1 MLKDCF
7 RYNRLRQNG
16 EKPMSNTSSDADL
29 SKPAVS
35 STTVADWD
43 VKSAKPAG
51 SEKPAA
57 RKSPSAGVS
66 LVEMIVQEV
75 TGSLERGDTV
85 RLSSFGSMEIG
96 QSINPE
102 TGNPIKSS
110 PDRVMVFKP
119 WKHAGFG
126 HFIFPE
132 FFEESNAPLPP
143 EIENY
148 DVVQSNGALAHV
160 VVVPKDDP
168 LGSTVS
174 RVVERV
180 PEIARIRRQE
190 LTEKNIDALVELYLA
205 DDPIAE
211 ARRAIET
218 DNARE
223 RARFLSEVA
232 CLTSKE
238 VAQNAGH
245 QAANASV
252 TASRWKQQGRIFS
265 VPSRGSELYPAF
277 QFREGQPHPAV
288 AKILRELPKPISPW
302 QTAFWFTSSNSW
314 LRGATPAD
322 RLDDEAAVVKAAH
335 RESEPIVG

>member
-1 MLKDCF
+1 
-7 RYNRLRQNG
+7 
-16 EKPMSNTSSDADL
+16 MSTRTDANT
-29 SKPAVS
+29 P
-35 STTVADWD
+35 
-43 VKSAKPAG
+43 
-51 SEKPAA
+51 KPAA
-57 RKSPSAGVS
+57 SSITIADWSVKSTERGGGEKDAPGKSPLRDNS
-66 LVEMIVQEV
+66 LIELVVMEI
-75 TGSLERGDTV
+75 TGALGRGDTV
-85 RLSSFGSMEIG
+85 QLSSFGSKASEF
-96 QSINPE
+96 
-102 TGNPIKSS
+102 IKNWKRRVDAGSNAEKPS
-110 PDRVMVFKP
+110 PVSHREMVFRPRPRVGKEMAEP
-119 WKHAGFG
+119 AQHSIRRNFAD
-126 HFIFPE
+126 
-132 FFEESNAPLPP
+132 PP
-143 EIENY
+143 SETENY
-148 DVVQSNGALAHV
+148 DVVQSEGAVAHI

-205 DDPIAE
+205 DDPVAE

-238 VAQNAGH
+238 IAQNAGH

-288 AKILRELPKPISPW
+288 AKILRELPKQISPW
-302 QTAFWFTSSNSW
+302 QIAFWFTSSNSW
-314 LRGATPAD
+314 LRGAAPAD
-322 RLDDEAAVVKAAH
+322 RLEDEEAVVKAAH

>member
-1 MLKDCF
+1 M
-7 RYNRLRQNG
+7 NRTG
-16 EKPMSNTSSDADL
+16 SDAGP
-29 SKPAVS
+29 SKPVVW
-35 STTVADWD
+35 STTVEDWGVRNATADSKR
-43 VKSAKPAG
+43 VAGGKSD
-51 SEKPAA
+51 
-57 RKSPSAGVS
+57 SAPVS
-66 LVEMIVQEV
+66 LVEMIVQEI

-85 RLSSFGSMEIG
+85 RLSSFASFEEG
-96 QSINPE
+96 QSVSPK
-102 TGNPIKSS
+102 TGHQGEVS
-110 PDRVMVFKP
+110 PDREMVFRPSKRV
-119 WKHAGFG
+119 GFG
-126 HFIFPE
+126 SPPSPG
-132 FFEESNAPLPP
+132 FFAEPKSALRAET
-143 EIENY
+143 ENY
-148 DVVQSNGALAHV
+148 EVAKRDGALAHI

-180 PEIARIRRQE
+180 PEIARIRRKE

-205 DDPIAE
+205 DDPVAE

-238 VAQNAGH
+238 IAQNAGH

-252 TASRWKQQGRIFS
+252 TGSRWKQQGRIFS

-288 AKILRELPKPISPW
+288 AKILRELPKQMSPW
-302 QTAFWFTSSNSW
+302 QIAFWFNSSNGW
-314 LRGATPAD
+314 LRGAAPAD
-322 RLDDEAAVVKAAH
+322 RLDDEEAVVKAAH

>member
-1 MLKDCF
+1 MSTRADSPKPAASSITIADWSVKSSE
-7 RYNRLRQNG
+7 RGRG
-16 EKPMSNTSSDADL
+16 EKDAPGKSSGGGTSLIELVLKEITGALGRGDTLQLLTEPADTD
-29 SKPAVS
+29 S
-35 STTVADWD
+35 ST
-43 VKSAKPAG
+43 AKPALQPRR
-51 SEKPAA
+51 EMVFRPKP
-57 RKSPSAGVS
+57 RVGK
-66 LVEMIVQEV
+66 EMAEPAQHAIRRNFADP
-75 TGSLERGDTV
+75 SLET
-85 RLSSFGSMEIG
+85 
-96 QSINPE
+96 
-102 TGNPIKSS
+102 
-110 PDRVMVFKP
+110 
-119 WKHAGFG
+119 
-126 HFIFPE
+126 
-132 FFEESNAPLPP
+132 
-143 EIENY
+143 ENY
-148 DVVQSNGALAHV
+148 DVVQSEGSLAHV

-180 PEIARIRRQE
+180 PEIARIRRQQ

-205 DDPIAE
+205 DDPVAE

-223 RARFLSEVA
+223 RARFLSDVA

-238 VAQNAGH
+238 IARNAGH

-252 TASRWKQQGRIFS
+252 TASRWKQQSRIFS

-288 AKILRELPKPISPW
+288 AKILRELPKQMSPW
-302 QTAFWFTSSNSW
+302 QVAFWFTSSNGW

-335 RESEPIVG
+335 RASEPVVG

>member
-1 MLKDCF
+1 MSTRTDADTPKSAASSIAIADWSVK
-7 RYNRLRQNG
+7 RGRG
-16 EKPMSNTSSDADL
+16 EKDA
-29 SKPAVS
+29 P
-35 STTVADWD
+35 
-43 VKSAKPAG
+43 G
-51 SEKPAA
+51 
-57 RKSPSAGVS
+57 KSPVLGAS
-66 LVEMIVQEV
+66 LIELVLKEI
-75 TGSLERGDTV
+75 TDALGRGDAVQLSTV
-85 RLSSFGSMEIG
+85 
-96 QSINPE
+96 
-102 TGNPIKSS
+102 T
-110 PDRVMVFKP
+110 PDPVSRREMVFWPKP
-119 WKHAGFG
+119 RVSNEMAEPGQHAIQRNFTD
-126 HFIFPE
+126 P
-132 FFEESNAPLPP
+132 PL
-143 EIENY
+143 ETENY
-148 DVVQSNGALAHV
+148 DVVQSEGSRAHI

-205 DDPIAE
+205 DDPVGE

-223 RARFLSEVA
+223 RARFLSDVA

-238 VAQNAGH
+238 IAQNAGH

-277 QFREGQPHPAV
+277 QFREGQPHPAI
-288 AKILRELPKPISPW
+288 AKILRELPKQTSPW
-302 QTAFWFTSSNSW
+302 QIAFWFTSSNGW
-314 LRGATPAD
+314 LRGAAPAD
-322 RLDDEAAVVKAAH
+322 RLDDEETVVKAAH